1 MNDSRQG
8 ILLAGNW
15 IIDRVKL
22 IDVYPE
28 QDTLATISAE
38 SQSNGGGPFNVSKD
52 LSKLFGEKPP
62 FPLFA
67 AGLIGT
73 DPDGEMILADCAE
86 HGIDTSFLQVS
97 EDAPTS
103 YTDVM
108 TVESTGRRTF
118 FHQRGANALFDGSRL
133 DFEASKA
140 RFFYLGYL
148 LLLDAMDEL
157 QADGETRATQV
168 LRRASESGHRTV
180 VDIVSEDSDRFRR
193 LVTPALPQIDVLFL
207 NEFEASR
214 VTGQELRPDSS
225 REAFEQAARQILE
238 MGVRE
243 MVVIHAESGALAG
256 TSQGE
261 AVWQGSVRVHESE
274 IRGAVGAGDAFAAG
288 FLLGLHRGD
297 PVDVCLKLG
306 VTVAASCLLHP
317 TTSGGILPLEKCRAL
332 GDEWG
337 FR

>member
-1 MNDSRQG
+1 MKEARQG

-28 QDTLATISAE
+28 QDALATISSE
-38 SQSNGGGPFNVSKD
+38 SQSNGGGPFNISKD
-52 LSKLFGEKPP
+52 LSRLFGGKPP
-62 FPLFA
+62 FSLFA
-67 AGLIGT
+67 AGLIGA
-73 DPDGEMILADCAE
+73 DPDGDTILADCAE
-86 HGIDTSFLQVS
+86 HGIDTAFLHRS
-97 EDAPTS
+97 EEAPTS

-108 TVESTGRRTF
+108 TVASTGRRTF
-118 FHQRGANALFDGSRL
+118 FHQRGANARFDGERL
-133 DFEASKA
+133 DFEASRA

-157 QADGETRATQV
+157 QADGETRAARV
-168 LRRASESGHRTV
+168 LRRARESGHRTV
-180 VDIVSEDSDRFRR
+180 VDIVSEDSDRFQR

-214 VTGQELRPDSS
+214 VTGEALRPDSS
-225 REAFEQAARQILE
+225 REAFETAARRILE
-238 MGVRE
+238 LGVRE
-243 MVVIHAESGALAG
+243 MVVIHAESGALAA
-256 TSQGE
+256 TPQGE
-261 AVWQGSVRVHESE
+261 AVWQGSVRVPGSE

-288 FLLGLHRGD
+288 FLLGLHRED
-297 PVDVCLKLG
+297 PLEACLRLG

-317 TTSGGILPLEKCRAL
+317 STSGGILPLEECRAL
-332 GDEWG
+332 GERWG